1 MNLNR
6 LARNAALT
14 LGLVLFSCVGVRA
27 QEQGV
32 IDDPDGYTNVRSKP
46 DTSAPVVAKVNTG
59 EVFTYETEGIP
70 QYPKWLKVTLPSGKT
85 GWMHAS
91 RIVIRG
97 NMEELK
103 DGSPTDEINIYGKGK
118 GIDYYPLARAAARG
132 EQNAMV
138 QYFGIDDTDG
148 AAAETHF
155 SVLRSVI
162 HLLGDDKL
170 SAFLKT
176 RTAQYRKH
184 LWENLEV
191 ELTFWPF
198 EPTEYL
204 NRHFPKS
211 VKLLIPE

>member
-6 LARNAALT
+6 HARQAAFA
-14 LGLVLFSCVGVRA
+14 LGIVFLSCASVWA
-27 QEQGV
+27 QKQGV
-32 IDDPDGYTNVRSKP
+32 INDPDGYTNVRLKP
-46 DTSAPVVAKVNTG
+46 DTSAPVVAKVNKG
-59 EVFTYETEGIP
+59 EVFTYETEGVP
-70 QYPKWLKVTLPSGKT
+70 QYPKWLKVTLPSGT
-85 GWMHAS
+85 SGWMHSS
-91 RIVIRG
+91 RIVIHA
-97 NMEELK
+97 NMEELA

-162 HLLGDDKL
+162 HLLGDEKL

-176 RTAQYRKH
+176 RTMQYRKH

-191 ELTFWPF
+191 DLTFWPF
-198 EPTEYL
+198 EPKEYL

-211 VKLLIPE
+211 AKLLIPE

>member
-1 MNLNR
+1 MNTR
-6 LARNAALT
+6 ALT
-14 LGLVLFSCVGVRA
+14 CSLLCLTLAATLVA

-32 IDDPDGYTNVRSKP
+32 INDPDGYTNVRSKP
-46 DTSAPVVAKVNTG
+46 DTSAPVIAKVSKG
-59 EVFTYETEGIP
+59 EVFTYETEGVP
-70 QYPKWLKVTLPSGKT
+70 VHPKWLKVTTSTGKS

-91 RIVIRG
+91 RIVIHAT
-97 NMEELK
+97 MEELK
-103 DGSPTDEINIYGKGK
+103 DGTPTDEVNIYGQRK

-155 SVLRSVI
+155 TVLRSVI

-176 RTAQYRKH
+176 RTAKYRQH
-184 LWENLEV
+184 LWENLEP

-198 EPTEYL
+198 EPKEYL
-204 NRHFPKS
+204 KRHFPKTA
-211 VKLLIPE
+211 KLLMVE

>member
-1 MNLNR
+1 MTR
-6 LARNAALT
+6 FAQP
-14 LGLVLFSCVGVRA
+14 LVLAFSIALLSTSATHA

-32 IDDPDGYTNVRSKP
+32 INDPDGYTNVRSKP
-46 DTSAPVVAKVNTG
+46 DTSAGVVAKVNKG
-59 EVFTYETEGIP
+59 EVFTYDTVGVP

-91 RIVIRG
+91 RIVIHA
-97 NMEELK
+97 NKEELT
-103 DGSPTDEINIYGKGK
+103 DGSPTDEINIYGKRK

-198 EPTEYL
+198 EPKEYL

-211 VKLLIPE
+211 ARLLIPE

>member
-1 MNLNR
+1 MTR
-6 LARNAALT
+6 FAQP
-14 LGLVLFSCVGVRA
+14 LVLAFSIALLSTSATQA

-32 IDDPDGYTNVRSKP
+32 INDPDGYTNVRSKP
-46 DTSAPVVAKVNTG
+46 DTSAAVVAKVNKG
-59 EVFTYETEGIP
+59 EVFTYDTVGVP
-70 QYPKWLKVTLPSGKT
+70 QYPKWLKVTLPSGKS

-91 RIVIRG
+91 RIVIHA
-97 NMEELK
+97 NKEELA

-176 RTAQYRKH
+176 RTAQYRRH

-198 EPTEYL
+198 EPKEYL

-211 VKLLIPE
+211 ARLLIPE

>member
-1 MNLNR
+1 MTR
-6 LARNAALT
+6 FAHPLALAFSIALLSAT
-14 LGLVLFSCVGVRA
+14 ASHA

-32 IDDPDGYTNVRSKP
+32 INDPDGYTNVRSKP

-59 EVFTYETEGIP
+59 EVFTYETNGIP
-70 QYPKWLKVTLPSGKT
+70 QYPKWLKVTLPSGKS

-91 RIVIRG
+91 RIVIHG
-97 NMEELK
+97 NMEELA
-103 DGSPTDEINIYGKGK
+103 DGSPTDEINIYGRGK

-155 SVLRSVI
+155 SVLRAVI

-170 SAFLKT
+170 SAFLKS

-191 ELTFWPF
+191 DLTFWPF
-198 EPTEYL
+198 EPKEYL

-211 VKLLIPE
+211 AKLLIPE

>member
-1 MNLNR
+1 MNLR
-6 LARNAALT
+6 PSRFILILGITLLSWMSAL
-14 LGLVLFSCVGVRA
+14 A

-32 IDDPDGYTNVRSKP
+32 INDPDGYTNVRSKP
-46 DTSAPVVAKVNTG
+46 DTSAPIVAKVNKG
-59 EVFTYETEGIP
+59 EVFTYETAGVP
-70 QYPKWLKVTLPSGKT
+70 QYPKWLQVTLPSGKT

-91 RIVIRG
+91 RIVIHAT
-97 NMEELK
+97 MEELK
-103 DGSPTDEINIYGKGK
+103 DSTPTDEINLYGKRK

-155 SVLRSVI
+155 TVLRSVI

-170 SAFLKT
+170 SSFLKT
-176 RTAQYRKH
+176 RTAKYRQH
-184 LWENLEV
+184 LWENLEP

-198 EPTEYL
+198 QPKEYL
-204 NRHFPKS
+204 TRHFPKTA
-211 VKLLIPE
+211 KLLMVE